1 LFEWG
6 LPVSQLRR
14 IASDESPPNAAS

>member
-6 LPVSQLRR
+6 LPASQLRR
-14 IASDESPPNAAS
+14 IASDESPNAAS